1 MEDRYR
7 NSRAM
12 LERARA
18 SLPGGVSSPFR
29 AKFPVPLYFQDA
41 GGARVRDVD
50 GNEYIDYALAWGPL
64 ILGHRHPAV
73 VEAVRR
79 QAEKPHIYGAEHELE
94 YLVGEQVQAMVPC
107 AGRVVFTSSGS
118 EAVQAALR
126 LARAFTGR
134 RLVVKFEGHYHGWL
148 DSVLVS
154 YHPKE
159 GEAGPAGR
167 PRSVLGSAGQ
177 VPNAAE
183 NVLVASWN
191 SLEPVEQLFEAR
203 GGEIAAVIAEP
214 VLCNSGSLMPE
225 PGFLE
230 ALAKLARA
238 HGALL
243 VFDEIITGFRM
254 SPGGAQAALGVVPD
268 LATFGKA
275 MGGGLPLSAVAGR
288 AEIMDLL
295 ARGQVAFGGTFN
307 GNPLSLAAAHATLGE
322 LARGDGELLREANRL
337 GQALMEGL
345 EQAAEAAGI
354 PMRTTGFGAA
364 FSVHFTQRA
373 VLASYRDC
381 LQDDAARLQRFLR
394 GMLDEGIYLLP
405 DGRFYVSAAH
415 GRAEVEET
423 LRAAAAVFARE
434 A

>member
-12 LERARA
+12 LERARGV
-18 SLPGGVSSPFR
+18 LPGGVSSPFR
-29 AKFPVPLYFQDA
+29 AKFPVPLYFEDA
-41 GGARVRDVD
+41 SGARVRDAD

-79 QAEKPHIYGAEHELE
+79 QAERPHIYGAEHELE
-94 YLVGEQVQAMVPC
+94 YLVGEQAQSMVPC
-107 AGRVVFTSSGS
+107 AERIIFTCSGS

-134 RLVVKFEGHYHGWL
+134 RLVLKFEGHYHGWI

-154 YHPKE
+154 YHPSE
-159 GEAGPAGR
+159 AEAGPAGR

-183 NVLVASWN
+183 NVLAAAWN
-191 SLEPVEQLFEAR
+191 DLESVERQFEEH

-214 VLCNSGSLMPE
+214 VLCNSGCLVPA
-225 PGFLE
+225 PGFLSSVAE
-230 ALAKLARA
+230 LARA
-238 HGALL
+238 RGALL

-254 SPGGAQAALGVVPD
+254 APGGAQAALGVAPD

-275 MGGGLPLSAVAGR
+275 MGGGLPLSAIAGR
-288 AEIMDLL
+288 AEILDLL
-295 ARGQVAFGGTFN
+295 AEGRVSFGGTFN
-307 GNPLSLAAAHATLGE
+307 GNPVSLAAAHATLRE
-322 LARGDGELLREANRL
+322 LSRGGGELLREANRL
-337 GQALMEGL
+337 GRVLMERL
-345 EQAAEAAGI
+345 ERTATEAGV
-354 PMRTTGFGAA
+354 PMRITGFGAA
-364 FSVHFTQRA
+364 FSAHFTG
-373 VLASYRDC
+373 LAELRGYRDC
-381 LQDDAARLQRFLR
+381 LRDDSGRLQRFLR

-415 GRAEVEET
+415 GEAEVAET
-423 LRAAAAVFARE
+423 VTAARAVFAKGI
-434 A
+434 